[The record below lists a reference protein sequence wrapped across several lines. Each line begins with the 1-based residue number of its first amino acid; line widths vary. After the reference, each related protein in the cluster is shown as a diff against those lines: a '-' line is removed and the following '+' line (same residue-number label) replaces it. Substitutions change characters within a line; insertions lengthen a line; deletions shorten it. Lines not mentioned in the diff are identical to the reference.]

1 MINNIEA
8 NKNLHPIVTEMF
20 ITETKLKISF
30 VFMSQSYFEVPKIA
44 RLIATR

>member
-8 NKNLHPIVTEMF
+8 NKNLRPIVTEMF

-30 VFMSQSYFEVPKIA
+30 VFMSQSYFEVPKIT